1 VVFVV
6 MQCIALVVLLLLG
19 ELLAAAAE
27 PKAFR
32 AQAMDQ
38 SAAALALATTTFAA
52 TPFATTSAAPSIS
65 TT

>member
-1 VVFVV
+1 
-6 MQCIALVVLLLLG
+6 
-19 ELLAAAAE
+19 
-27 PKAFR
+27 
-32 AQAMDQ
+32 MDQ